1 MCESLRLSVDIFP
14 SKYING
20 QSLWTVFCIYSKRK
34 CLTTQQMVYEYG
46 GDE

>member
-20 QSLWTVFCIYSKRK
+20 QSLWTVFF
-34 CLTTQQMVYEYG
+34 VYTVKG
-46 GDE
+46 NV